1 MLVIR
6 AHSFILQARLAIS
19 LALVAGYTNVVA
31 ILTCGVVVSHMT
43 GHAANLGREV
53 VEGKFAAA
61 ALLATILVAFFVG
74 AFISGLATEAGR
86 LRGWSSIYVLPAA
99 IEIALLCAFAVGV
112 ELHNP
117 IAEEFGNR
125 LWWMTIVAAVSMGL
139 QNATITRISSGVVR
153 TTHLTGIL
161 TDLGHESAQLAL
173 VRQLLG
179 GRGAARNTQ
188 IAQGPGKQR
197 LLLLASILFSFIVGS
212 ALGALAYAS
221 FPHWS
226 MVPPIALLAWVIVE
240 DVRKP
245 ICELAETML
254 AETMLAEFG
263 DAGLPGDICIVKA
276 IPRGGDGA
284 TEARLPNLAEWLA
297 QLDPHKRRV
306 VLDLSAARSF
316 GPLAAIAIDALV
328 AACAR
333 SGRQLI
339 VAGLSPSQRR
349 TINSHSRAD
358 LLHDGNATADV
369 AAALARMRE
378 RPTRAISAPT
388 APGST

>member
-31 ILTCGVVVSHMT
+31 IITCGVVVSHMT
-43 GHAANLGREV
+43 GHAANLGRDV

-153 TTHLTGIL
+153 TTHLTGII

-179 GRGAARNTQ
+179 GRGAARNAQ
-188 IAQGPGKQR
+188 VAQGPGKQR
-197 LLLLASILFSFIVGS
+197 LLLLASILFVFIAGS
-212 ALGALAYAS
+212 ALGALAYAG

-226 MVPPIALLAWVIVE
+226 MVPPIALLAWVIVQ

-245 ICELAETML
+245 ICELE
-254 AETMLAEFG
+254 ETMLAEF
-263 DAGLPGDICIVKA
+263 DEAGMADDICVVKA

-284 TEARLPNLAEWLA
+284 AEARLPNLAEWLA

-306 VLDLSAARSF
+306 VLDLGAARSC
-316 GPLAAIAIDALV
+316 GPLAANAIDALV

-333 SGRQLI
+333 SGRQLV

-349 TINSHSRAD
+349 TINSHARAD